1 MATGKYVLLCEH
13 VHLRSDR
20 QCEHLHPRW
29 SHCKQVRQHWR
40 HEEEGDTNAP
50 CAVNLWK
57 KFSLI
62 YFHIFL

>member
-40 HEEEGDTNAP
+40 HAT
-50 CAVNLWK
+50 K
-57 KFSLI
+57 RSMRSKFVEPILSH
-62 YFHIFL
+62 FIFTIFCKI